1 MKGPV
6 CANSGNMLMAGSLY
20 SNAIFAV
27 VAATVAGALCCARP
41 ISLDLPKPI
50 VPFGLFC
57 QSSPLL
63 RPLEQI
69 IQCGRV
75 RGDFRHLQA
84 VPGSKSILFRRIR
97 RHRDTSL
104 REPRLMRTQPA
115 PDFGCSLVATKNF
128 KMKCPSELEHYGN
141 LCPR

>member
-1 MKGPV
+1 
-6 CANSGNMLMAGSLY
+6 
-20 SNAIFAV
+20 
-27 VAATVAGALCCARP
+27 
-41 ISLDLPKPI
+41 LPNPI

-63 RPLEQI
+63 RQIEQI

-84 VPGSKSILFRRIR
+84 VQGSKSILFRRIR

-128 KMKCPSELEHYGN
+128 KMKCPSELEYYGN
-141 LCPR
+141 LCPL